1 MIYLDN
7 AATEP
12 VMSDVCEYMYEVL
25 KNDFGNPSSLHNLGL
40 KAENI
45 ITKARETIASS
56 LGAKENEIYFA
67 PSGTLANNTA
77 IFGYLKRNKRAGKQV
92 MISSVEHP
100 SVYNIGNVLK
110 EMGYTVLEIP
120 VKDFCYDYD
129 FIENNV
135 SENTALISVMAVNN
149 ETGTV
154 FDIKRIKD
162 IIQKKKLNTVIHCD
176 CIQAYLKTDIK
187 VSTFGA
193 DMITLSAHKI
203 GGPKGI
209 GALYIKKG
217 LFVDP
222 VYYGGGQEKG
232 MFSQTEAVHN
242 IAGFGLAVE
251 LNLKNDYMKKISEL
265 SEAFVN
271 NLNEKITVNSQ
282 NNLPNIVNISVPI
295 RSEIALHKLESK
307 GVYVSSG
314 SACSQKKGE
323 KNRVLSNFGLSQKMQ
338 DSALRISIGY
348 NNTLEE
354 MITAANEINNL

>member
-12 VMSDVCEYMYEVL
+12 VMDEVCEYMYEIL
-25 KNDFGNPSSLHNLGL
+25 KNDFGNPSSLHNLGM

-45 ITKARETIASS
+45 ITEAREIIASS

-67 PSGTLANNTA
+67 SSGTLANNTA
-77 IFGYLKRNKRAGKQV
+77 ILGYLKRNKRAGKQV

-100 SVYNIGNVLK
+100 SVYNIGNILK
-110 EMGYTVLEIP
+110 EQGYTVLEIP
-120 VKDFCYDYD
+120 VKDFMYDYD
-129 FIENNV
+129 FIEENI

-149 ETGTV
+149 ETGTL

-162 IIQKKKLNTVIHCD
+162 IIKRKNLNTVIHCD
-176 CIQAYLKTDIK
+176 CIQAYMKTEIK
-187 VSTFGA
+187 VNDFGA
-193 DMITLSAHKI
+193 DMITMSAHKI

-222 VYYGGGQEKG
+222 IYYGGGQEKG

-242 IAGFGLAVE
+242 IAGFGLAVKINME
-251 LNLKNDYMKKISEL
+251 NLYMKKIDEL
-265 SEAFVN
+265 YNCFIG
-271 NLNEKITVNSQ
+271 NLNENININSK
-282 NNLPNIVNISVPI
+282 NNLHNIINISVPI

-307 GVYVSSG
+307 GIYVSSG

-323 KNRVLSNFGLSQKMQ
+323 RNRVLSKFGLPQKMQ
-338 DSALRISIGY
+338 DSAIRVSIGY
-348 NNTLEE
+348 KNTLED
-354 MITAANEINNL
+354 MKKAAEEINKL